1 MTPNLQTIKNLYV
14 SCCKCDFSMDFK
26 TAMRYY
32 TILAEFKQY
41 IEKIPKRA
49 KNFELYY
56 KQAKNFQQQLEVF
69 CDF

>member
-1 MTPNLQTIKNLYV
+1 MCSNLQTIKNLYIT
-14 SCCKCDFSMDFK
+14 CCKCDFSMDFK

-32 TILAEFKQY
+32 TLLAEFKKF

-49 KNFELYY
+49 KNFDLYY
-56 KQAKNFQQQLEVF
+56 KQAKTYQKQLELF